1 MTMNDLSSEDLWQLV
16 SNWILQAEGGYVND
30 PMDPGGETKYGISR
44 KAYPTVDIKN
54 LTLDKAKEI
63 YRRDYW
69 AACRCDDLP
78 QRVALAVFDGAVNM
92 GAKTSIKILQV
103 CLGVTPD
110 GIIGPVT
117 LSALGNQSEHR
128 VLRNIL
134 AQRAV
139 NYMKLI
145 LNNPTLWKFALGWM
159 RRMFSLAEVLYLAW
173 PRR

>member
-1 MTMNDLSSEDLWQLV
+1 MNNLSSEDLWQLV

-30 PMDPGGETKYGISR
+30 PIDPGGETKYGISR
-44 KAYPTVDIKN
+44 KVYPTVDIKN

-69 AACRCDDLP
+69 AACRCDYLP

-110 GIIGPVT
+110 GVIGPVT
-117 LSALGNQSEHR
+117 LSALENQSEHR

-139 NYMKLI
+139 NYMKVI
-145 LNNPTLWKFALGWM
+145 LNNPTLWKFSLGWM

-173 PRR
+173 PRH

>member
-1 MTMNDLSSEDLWQLV
+1 MTDLPTQDLWQLA
-16 SNWILQAEGGYVND
+16 SDWILQTEGGYVND
-30 PMDPGGETKYGISR
+30 PADPGGETKYGISK
-44 KAYPTVDIKN
+44 KAYPNVDIKN
-54 LTLDKAKEI
+54 LTLDKAREI

-69 AACRCDDLP
+69 TACRCDDLP

-92 GAKTSIKILQV
+92 GVKTSVKILQLCV
-103 CLGVTPD
+103 GVETD
-110 GIIGPVT
+110 GVLGPVT
-117 LSALGNQSEHR
+117 LKAVNSHPEHR
-128 VLRNIL
+128 IIRNIL
-134 AQRAV
+134 AQRSV